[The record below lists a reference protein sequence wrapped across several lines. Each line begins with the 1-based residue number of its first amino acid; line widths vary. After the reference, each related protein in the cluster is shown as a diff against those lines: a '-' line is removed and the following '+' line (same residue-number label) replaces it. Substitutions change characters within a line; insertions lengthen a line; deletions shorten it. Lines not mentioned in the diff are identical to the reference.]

1 MSQEIQIFYPN
12 IVLQED
18 IYALL
23 INFSK
28 IHSHRFSLFFPI
40 FRKSYYYN
48 RVVVELL
55 FSLAHR
61 YKSRTRKSFYLL
73 SHPTTNKIQ
82 TLSPIFV
89 NKFLGLVSHYNHP
102 AQYKSGLPD
111 KATKVE
117 GHLNADVRMVE
128 NLKAVDLSIC

>member
-12 IVLQED
+12 IVLQD

-28 IHSHRFSLFFPI
+28 IHSHRFFFSPYLENHI
-40 FRKSYYYN
+40 TIIK
-48 RVVVELL
+48 LL
-55 FSLAHR
+55 LNFFSPWLIVTSPGLENHVNIAASN
-61 YKSRTRKSFYLL
+61 YKQDSNIKPNFCQQVSRS
-73 SHPTTNKIQ
+73 SQ
-82 TLSPIFV
+82 S
-89 NKFLGLVSHYNHP
+89 YNHP

-128 NLKAVDLSIC
+128 NLKAVDLWIC